1 MNEIEKIA
9 ERYCIPPELIEEM
22 AQSGGEEFACLDL
35 RTRLIGVR
43 MILGKLFGKEGIICT
58 LTILWVLLVSL
69 VDQISVCHIT
79 GEDEDSVMFMME
91 NAGIHPIKV
100 SVAPWIR
107 KEKDK

>member
-35 RTRLIGVR
+35 RTRLVGVR
-43 MILGKLFGKEGIICT
+43 MILGKLFGKEEFF
-58 LTILWVLLVSL
+58 SL
-69 VDQISVCHIT
+69 DDVCHIT